1 MTLVKDKIYASAV
14 NANQKGDKNYTRAKL
29 LMAVNYAEFAQ
40 RKDVKLVSGADII
53 INKEEESQSEQQ
65 VALIEPN

>member
-29 LMAVNYAEFAQ
+29 LMAVNYAEFA
-40 RKDVKLVSGADII
+40 
-53 INKEEESQSEQQ
+53 
-65 VALIEPN
+65 